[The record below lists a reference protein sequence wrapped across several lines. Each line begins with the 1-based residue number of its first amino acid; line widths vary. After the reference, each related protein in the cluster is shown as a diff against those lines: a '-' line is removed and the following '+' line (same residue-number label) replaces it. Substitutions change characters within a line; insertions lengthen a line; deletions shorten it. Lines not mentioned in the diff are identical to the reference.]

1 MIIITVKEMEYR
13 LYAKA
18 EQKKGRN
25 DIKMTFLWTT
35 IMVRN
40 MEESLKFYQE
50 IVGLPLSRRAG
61 AGPGMEIAFLGE
73 GETKVELIRNEK
85 IEDVNI
91 GPDISIGFKVDS
103 LDEKIAF
110 LEGKGVKLHSGPF
123 APNPQ
128 TKFFFILDPN
138 GLKIQFVETTR

>member
-1 MIIITVKEMEYR
+1 M
-13 LYAKA
+13 A
-18 EQKKGRN
+18 
-25 DIKMTFLWTT
+25 FLWTT

-50 IVGLPLSRRAG
+50 IVGLPLSRKFG
-61 AGPGMEIAFLGE
+61 AGPGVEISFLGE
-73 GETKVELIRNEK
+73 GETKVELIWNEK
-85 IEDVNI
+85 NEDVSI

-103 LDEKIAF
+103 LEEKIAF

-128 TKFFFILDPN
+128 TKFLFILDPN